1 MVKVSHHEIVIS
13 FTSLII
19 FGPISSGF
27 SHAVRSAPDVHIAIA
42 LRAAH
47 VAGVMVVIVA
57 TASGTIVEVATSGA
71 AVHVRDKTIAI
82 FAIAL
87 LTDFLSFD
95 SHLDETLLIGSLT
108 MFSLFIDSSDLVW
121 LILGAMI
128 YLNKI

>member
-1 MVKVSHHEIVIS
+1 
-13 FTSLII
+13 
-19 FGPISSGF
+19 
-27 SHAVRSAPDVHIAIA
+27 
-42 LRAAH
+42 
-47 VAGVMVVIVA
+47 MVVIVA